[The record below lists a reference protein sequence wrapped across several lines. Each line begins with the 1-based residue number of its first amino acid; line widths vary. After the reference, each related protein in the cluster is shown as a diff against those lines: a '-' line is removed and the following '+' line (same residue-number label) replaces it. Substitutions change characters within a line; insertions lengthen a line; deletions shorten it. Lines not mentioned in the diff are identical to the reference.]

1 MRDLQLSAKWP
12 DHPSDMYTNLARFLG
27 MNVKS
32 LALGVIVVMALAGGA
47 LAQDFQRPPYL
58 TLADR
63 PVPLDVF
70 RVPRDRLATQDS
82 HPFLFEGRV
91 IDETHPRWS
100 HFRRAIRTYPDVD
113 PCLEEEQR
121 GTAAPDL
128 LAFDW
133 NGIRYTAAIEVC
145 LFRVFQSLRDPELI
159 EAWVLRQG
167 FRTSGFGDYL
177 IGRSYMRRIL
187 SASWTPEQYG
197 AEVMADL
204 LLRPIWDLLSVA
216 HSYSVTVYIGDNAQ
230 ITLVGFEPNTK

>member
-1 MRDLQLSAKWP
+1 
-12 DHPSDMYTNLARFLG
+12 

-47 LAQDFQRPPYL
+47 LAQDFQRPLYL

-63 PVPLDVF
+63 PAPLEAF
-70 RVPRDRLATQDS
+70 RIPRDRLATQDS
-82 HPFLFEGRV
+82 HPFLFIGRV
-91 IDETHPRWS
+91 IDATHPRWS
-100 HFRRAIRTYPDVD
+100 DFRRAIRTYPDVD

-145 LFRVFQSLRDPELI
+145 LFRVFQSLREPELI

-167 FRTSGFGDYL
+167 FRTPGFDDYPSR
-177 IGRSYMRRIL
+177 RSHMRRIL
-187 SASWTPEQYG
+187 SASWTPEQYS

-204 LLRPIWDLLSVA
+204 LLRPIWDLLSIA

-230 ITLVGFEPNTK
+230 VTNVGFGPISK